1 MDLFVSQQKSK
12 LDHVAKQAAQVQEP
26 EHVMALVI
34 LALLNSL
41 PSPSIPHRKKKM
53 LKKKEDKCLIPEHQ
67 QWKLTKSLHNATHY
81 RRDGSLPL
89 WEASSGKGN
98 KITVRKVQ

>member
-34 LALLNSL
+34 GPPELSTL
-41 PSPSIPHRKKKM
+41 PQYSPQEKENAE
-53 LKKKEDKCLIPEHQ
+53 KKEDNCLIPEHQ
-67 QWKLTKSLHNATHY
+67 QWKLTKGLHNATHY